1 MAVTTIEAGVI
12 VEQIRMLP
20 SGEIALE
27 LRSGATVRLDWEA
40 WSALDLPTAVALDA
54 EQAKALAV
62 AEGRFHVRSKALE
75 LLANR
80 EHSSWELRQKLR
92 QRFQDPKAID
102 ECLVLLEERG
112 YLSDERFAQR
122 FLESRIA
129 NRDHGPYR
137 LLAELQQRGISR
149 ELAESLLHEYDS
161 PHLWLEKAERAKER
175 ILRRSKTVNP
185 QSLWSKLHQQG
196 FSGATISAALRD
208 LPQPEL

>member
-62 AEGRFHVRSKALE
+62 AEGRFRVRSKALE

-80 EHSSWELRQKLR
+80 EHSS
-92 QRFQDPKAID
+92 
-102 ECLVLLEERG
+102 
-112 YLSDERFAQR
+112 
-122 FLESRIA
+122 
-129 NRDHGPYR
+129 
-137 LLAELQQRGISR
+137 
-149 ELAESLLHEYDS
+149 
-161 PHLWLEKAERAKER
+161 
-175 ILRRSKTVNP
+175 
-185 QSLWSKLHQQG
+185 
-196 FSGATISAALRD
+196 
-208 LPQPEL
+208 